1 MKYIF
6 ASCLL
11 LAGSFLFFQYGS
23 TSDIFF
29 GQTPKTQEM
38 ETLTEAVCSE
48 IPMDDPEFDPAA
60 FAKKTAPLEEIHEGT
75 VRAGDTASRILS
87 PWLSSS
93 RIHEL
98 AESSRPVFDLRRL
111 RAGREYKII
120 TLDGEFAGFE
130 YSINRSQY
138 LSVELDKEG
147 FHAEVN
153 ALSFDIETATV
164 NGIIETSLS
173 EAMQTAEDITL
184 AVRLSNLFGWE
195 IDFARDLRKGD
206 SFSVVVERRYHNDT
220 FQGYGNI
227 LAAEII
233 NQGNRYDAFRF
244 ENEDGSADF
253 YNSQGQNIQRFFL
266 KNPVPF
272 SRITSGFTHRRWHPI
287 LKEYRPH
294 YGVDYAAPTGTPIY
308 AAGSGTILQ
317 TGQNAG
323 AGRYVRI
330 RHGNGYETAYLHMS
344 RFARGMRPGRK
355 VSQGDVI
362 GYVGQS
368 GLATGPHV
376 CFRMTKNG
384 VPVDPTKVDS
394 PRASELP
401 EERRQEFTA
410 LVASLQPQLGV
421 HYAELKKPE
430 PQSSKTEKKSM

>member
-1 MKYIF
+1 MKYIL
-6 ASCLL
+6 ASCAVLL
-11 LAGSFLFFQYGS
+11 GSFLFFQYGS
-23 TSDIFF
+23 TSDIFLSH
-29 GQTPKTQEM
+29 TP
-38 ETLTEAVCSE
+38 ETLENESLTEAICSE
-48 IPMDDPEFDPAA
+48 ISMEDPEFN
-60 FAKKTAPLEEIHEGT
+60 TASFNEKPEPIEEIHTGT
-75 VRAGDTASRILS
+75 VKAGDTVSRILS
-87 PWLSSS
+87 PWLSPSL
-93 RIHEL
+93 IHEL
-98 AESSRPVFDLRRL
+98 GKSSSPVFDLRRL
-111 RAGREYKII
+111 RTGRDYKVI

-130 YSINRSQY
+130 YSINRSQF

-153 ALSFDIETATV
+153 TLSFDLETATI

-184 AVRLSNLFGWE
+184 AVRLNNLFGWE

-206 SFSVVVERRYHNDT
+206 SFSVLVERRYHNDT

-233 NQGNRYDAFRF
+233 NRGHRYDAFRF

-287 LKEYRPH
+287 LKDYRPH

-317 TGQNAG
+317 VGQNAG

-344 RFARGMRPGRK
+344 RFERGMRPGRK
-355 VSQGDVI
+355 VNQGDVI

-376 CFRMTKNG
+376 CFRMTKDG
-384 VPVDPTKVDS
+384 VPVDPTKIDS
-394 PRASELP
+394 PRAGELP
-401 EERRQEFTA
+401 EERRKEFAA
-410 LVASLQPQLGV
+410 LVASLQPQLGIQ
-421 HYAELKKPE
+421 YAELE
-430 PQSSKTEKKSM
+430 KTEKKNSKAEKKSM